1 MVTLLTQWKS
11 SHTWAVY
18 SRVPATPD
26 MNISGAMDLRPT
38 QWKDWTVS
46 GVRASLVF
54 PRSSVYTPCACYP
67 YYSMA
72 PRPGLSALEK
82 IDSFHVRCQRR
93 ILHISWHDFVSNDE
107 VLSRTG
113 WFDVPY
119 IVRKRRLG
127 LLGHV
132 ARLRNDVP
140 ANQTLQICTTT
151 TNNNWITNTL
161 QIFSKIKHKICHMI
175 PASLYQ
181 MPCSMDNYA

>member
-1 MVTLLTQWKS
+1 MILVDACCRAGVWNTQDLSQDHWS
-11 SHTWAVY
+11 ISAAWLPGIPPGWLSHCVFTIISYHYISYHYIAV
-18 SRVPATPD
+18 P
-26 MNISGAMDLRPT
+26 L
-38 QWKDWTVS
+38 
-46 GVRASLVF
+46 
-54 PRSSVYTPCACYP
+54 
-67 YYSMA
+67 
-72 PRPGLSALEK
+72 
-82 IDSFHVRCQRR
+82 QRR